1 MEVATDLSF
10 HIVTYISE
18 KNVGLGSSIDLK
30 NECALAVD
38 CGGAGLSGLMI
49 GKSCI
54 CHNREV
60 FRFH

>member
-38 CGGAGLSGLMI
+38 CGGAGLSGLNDWKVLHM
-49 GKSCI
+49 S
-54 CHNREV
+54 
-60 FRFH
+60 